1 MSKYTTSLIFVLVIF
16 STYLSAQE
24 LQPCGSEP
32 FKSKWLTQYQLHP
45 ERYEI
50 RSGEMLQVPLTLHI
64 VGTDDGSAYISER
77 RMIEAMN
84 TLNGDFL
91 PADICF
97 FIQDIRYIN
106 NSAWSNHG
114 SVLDGADMM
123 FANNVD
129 NTINCYF
136 MANAAGNCGYNLPYA
151 GVAVS
156 NNCAGTDDHTWAH
169 EIGHNLSLPHPFL
182 GWEGGVSHD
191 GSVSHNFNDPAPEFV
206 TYDYTFFK
214 SVPYRDTLIIDTAIV
229 ERVDGSNCRE
239 AADGFCDTKPD
250 YLASRWQCSANGNSP
265 TKQTDPTGEIFNSDG
280 TLIMSYAL
288 DECSNRFSDEQKA
301 AMRAN
306 LIDQK
311 GDYLLNPPTAE
322 PITDVVS
329 LNYPINGVSVDYT
342 GFELSWNPVANATH
356 YLVVTSLSSSAG
368 STFWDTITTETTV
381 MASSSRVNRN
391 LYWRVYP
398 INAKYINADPSEIGT
413 FYATEI
419 VRTEA
424 PEWADQLI
432 VPNLIA
438 QGDQLVINTESLQ
451 GTATVTLMDLK
462 GKAFDRT
469 EILHG
474 NSYARIP
481 TSNIPTG
488 IYLLQITHEGY
499 AKTYKILVQ

>member
-1 MSKYTTSLIFVLVIF
+1 MATLCTSL
-16 STYLSAQE
+16 TAQKPN
-24 LQPCGSEP
+24 PCGSEP
-32 FKSKWLTQYQLHP
+32 IKSKWLTQYQLNP

-77 RMIEAMN
+77 RMIEAMK
-84 TLNGDFL
+84 TLNEDFL
-91 PADICF
+91 PAEICF
-97 FIQDIRYIN
+97 YIQDIRYIN

-156 NNCAGTDDHTWAH
+156 NNCAGADDHTWAH

-191 GSVSHNFNDPAPEFV
+191 GSVPHNFNDPAPDFV
-206 TYDYTFFK
+206 TYDYTYFK

-250 YLASRWQCSANGNSP
+250 YLASRWQCGADSNSP
-265 TKQTDPTGEIFNSDG
+265 TKQTDPAGEIFNSDG

-288 DECSNRFSDEQKA
+288 DDCSNRFSEEQKA

-306 LIDQK
+306 MIDQK
-311 GDYLLNPPTAE
+311 SNYLLNPPTAE
-322 PITDVVS
+322 PIQEVVT
-329 LNYPINGVSVDYT
+329 LNYPLNGASVDHT
-342 GFELSWNPVANATH
+342 GFELSWNPVQNATH

-368 STFWDTITTETTV
+368 STFWDTITTQTTV
-381 MASSSRVNRN
+381 IAKSSRVNRN

-398 INAKYINADPSEIGT
+398 INVKYINAEPSEIGT
-413 FYATEI
+413 FFATEI
-419 VRTEA
+419 VHTVEPA
-424 PEWADQLI
+424 WTAQVI
-432 VPNLIA
+432 VPSLIR
-438 QGDQLVINTESLQ
+438 QGDQLRINTKPFQ
-451 GTATVTLMDLK
+451 GIAKATLLDHQ
-462 GKAFDRT
+462 GKVYHHTD
-469 EILHG
+469 IHQG
-474 NSYARIP
+474 NPYTTIP
-481 TSNIPTG
+481 TDNILSG
-488 IYLLQITHEGY
+488 IYLMQITHERY
-499 AKTYKILVQ
+499 TKTYKILVH